1 MKTVREWLAEHP
13 RTSLDKIIFDVY
25 KDQDQALY
33 KALLEKVSFAIP
45 GPGLL

>member
-1 MKTVREWLAEHP
+1 MKTVREWLAEYP
-13 RTSLDKIIFDVY
+13 RTSLDKIVFDVY